1 MAIKFKSDRE
11 IKLLREAGRL
21 VGQTHQEIAEMI
33 RPGLNIL
40 DIEAHIR
47 ERFTAAGA
55 IETFYNYQ
63 MGPEYPPYPSNVC
76 ISINEQLVHGIPCDR
91 ELREGD
97 IVSIDLGATL
107 NGYVGDAAYTWPV
120 GEVSDEARKLLK
132 VTEDSLWAGI
142 RAAGKA
148 EFLNDI
154 CAAIEDAIRPSGYS
168 IVTGYGGHGVGRAM
182 HEEPHVPNHR
192 MRHRGPRIRPGM
204 VIALEPMVN
213 VGAADTE
220 QCDDGWTVRTK
231 DGSLCCH
238 FEHTIAIREG
248 GEVEVLT
255 LP

>member
-1 MAIKFKSDRE
+1 MGVKYKSDRE

-21 VGQTHQEIAEMI
+21 VAQTHAEIARMI

-40 DIEAHIR
+40 EIERYVSEEFARH
-47 ERFTAAGA
+47 GA
-55 IETFYNYQ
+55 IETFRDYS
-63 MGPEYPPYPSNVC
+63 PSEKYPPYPSNVC
-76 ISINEQLVHGIPCDR
+76 VSINDELVHGIPRDR
-91 ELREGD
+91 ELEEGD
-97 IVSIDLGATL
+97 IISIDLGATL
-107 NGYVGDAAYTWPV
+107 NGYVGDAAFSYGV
-120 GEVSDEARKLLK
+120 GEVSDDVKKLLQ

-142 RAAGKA
+142 RAASKA
-148 EFLNDI
+148 RHINDI
-154 CAAIEDAIRPSGYS
+154 CGAIEDAILPSGFS
-168 IVTGYGGHGVGRAM
+168 IVHGYGGHGVGRSM

-192 MRHRGPRIRPGM
+192 MRIKGARVRPGL

-213 VGAADTE
+213 IGSPEVE
-220 QCDDGWTVRTK
+220 ECDDGWTVKTK